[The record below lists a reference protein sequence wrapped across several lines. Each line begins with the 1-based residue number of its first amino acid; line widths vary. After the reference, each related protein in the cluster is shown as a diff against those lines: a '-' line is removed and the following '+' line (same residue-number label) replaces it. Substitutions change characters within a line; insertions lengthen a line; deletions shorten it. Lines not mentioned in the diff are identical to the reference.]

1 MKSGGPESSARA
13 EAANARS
20 FEDFFEEQYVSV
32 TKALVLVLG
41 GELEAEELAEEA
53 FARAWARWDLVCEM
67 ASPAGYVYR
76 TALNLNRNR
85 LRRLA
90 RELRRR
96 ERPEPG
102 PDPAVHVATRDEV
115 RRALAALPTSQRE
128 AVVLIEWLGLD
139 PAEAGKILGIR
150 AVSVR
155 ARLHRAR
162 ATLHKQFGGS
172 DE

>member
-1 MKSGGPESSARA
+1 MKSSGPESSARA
-13 EAANARS
+13 DAEHAHS
-20 FEDFFEEQYVSV
+20 FEDFFEEHYVSV
-32 TKALVLVLG
+32 TKALVLLLG
-41 GELEAEELAEEA
+41 RELEAEELAEEA
-53 FARAWARWDLVCEM
+53 FARAWARWELVSEM

-90 RELRRR
+90 RELRGR

-102 PDPAVHVATRDEV
+102 PDPAVRIATRDQV
-115 RRALAALPTSQRE
+115 RRALAALPMPQRE

-139 PAEAGKILGIR
+139 PAEAGSILGIK

-162 ATLHKQFGGS
+162 ATLHKQFGGA